1 MGTWNENEGQK
12 LKVQLTWT
20 SLFAEHTVQCCS
32 AQLFVNWGT
41 EKQTV
46 VHHNGIL
53 LSHKE
58 EHTTDTLNDAD
69 ESQMPDD
76 KWREPN

>member
-1 MGTWNENEGQK
+1 MDLN
-12 LKVQLTWT
+12 
-20 SLFAEHTVQCCS
+20 FAEYTVQCCS
-32 AQLFVNWGT
+32 AQIFVNWGA

-58 EHTTDTLNDAD
+58 EHTNGYI
-69 ESQMPDD
+69 QQ
-76 KWREPN
+76 